1 MLENN
6 KTKNKK
12 TKKCE
17 NTRYD
22 HIDDAINESYL
33 LSDLRKPNQTKTKTD
48 KDGQTLKK
56 SKQKKLSPILFVKM
70 QFSNGKKSR
79 QTNSKF
85 VKALVDSGA
94 SQSIINIKAA
104 KGLPLSDK
112 TETKEWSTAA
122 GMLHT
127 SAKTKRVEFS
137 LPELHTNRTIK
148 KSFHVLDINLKNYDM
163 IIGRDLI
170 TKIQL
175 DVKGSDL
182 SIKWDD
188 SAIPWRDVDST
199 YDDIYLAE
207 DWHNYQPIEQEMQQ
221 MTDILDAKY
230 KKADLNER
238 DRV

>member
-17 NTRYD
+17 NTCYD

-48 KDGQTLKK
+48 KEGLTLKK

-70 QFSNGKKSR
+70 QFSNGKKNR
-79 QTNSKF
+79 QTKSKF
-85 VKALVDSGA
+85 VKALVDSGT
-94 SQSIINIKAA
+94 SQSIINSKAA
-104 KGLPLSDK
+104 KGLPLSEK
-112 TETKEWSTAA
+112 TETKKEWSTAA

-148 KSFHVLDINLKNYDM
+148 KSFHVA
-163 IIGRDLI
+163 RHP
-170 TKIQL
+170 
-175 DVKGSDL
+175 S
-182 SIKWDD
+182 
-188 SAIPWRDVDST
+188 
-199 YDDIYLAE
+199 
-207 DWHNYQPIEQEMQQ
+207 
-221 MTDILDAKY
+221 
-230 KKADLNER
+230 
-238 DRV
+238 